1 MMSNERSQLI
11 NNSTSQ
17 QSVDSIQG
25 KYEEYIRPSLAEF
38 FGVTLF
44 VCVGCLAVLQSG
56 GQSPT
61 SVPFSGIG
69 IAVGH
74 GLTIALLIAAMGDV
88 R

>member
-1 MMSNERSQLI
+1 MSNERSKLI

-17 QSVDSIQG
+17 QIVDSVQG

-56 GQSPT
+56 GQST